1 MANEKIVTLENLTTY
16 NDKIQ
21 DTITVIEERIGYL
34 ESNSGV
40 SPTTKILWLGTSIPA
55 GDANVDPNNNYP
67 KMVGD
72 RLRCK
77 VYNNSVPGSF
87 MAWYSNAPTWTTKAQ
102 VDAEFATGYCL
113 TATKDEIQNKYYNV
127 LNTIRRNENLGTA
140 WRDNLL
146 NEFKAT
152 SYEELVIPYIDGTID
167 TCDVVVIDHGFND
180 RSNIFNVCG
189 QHADSS
195 KDNIS
200 YWPADQVGGAT
211 VEYPVTGGNGG
222 WYWLTH
228 LADSRYY
235 DGFVYMNTLNELG
248 RMGDGGMR
256 GEYFG
261 AMCYLINKIWAVNPR
276 IRIII
281 GNYFSQDYGA
291 AIGDNMNTFMTK
303 FILEANSQIAS
314 YYGIECVDVYKY
326 TGLRNRNITTNDGQ
340 TISDMY
346 RFCPDGIHPS
356 SDTTGESNK
365 KIANVYVNAFRD
377 MMYV

>member
-16 NDKIQ
+16 NDKLQ
-21 DTITVIEERIGYL
+21 DKISAIDDRIEYL
-34 ESNSGV
+34 ESNAGV

-87 MAWYSNAPTWTTKAQ
+87 MAWYANSPNWTTKAQ

-113 TATKDEIQNKYYNV
+113 TATKNEVQNKYYNV
-127 LNTIRRNENLGTA
+127 LNTIRRNEGLGTA

-167 TCDVVVIDHGFND
+167 TCDVVIIDHGFND

-189 QHADSS
+189 QHADST

-222 WYWLTH
+222 WHWLTH

-291 AIGDNMNTFMTK
+291 ALGDNMNTFMTK
-303 FILEANSQIAS
+303 FILEANSQIAL
-314 YYGIECVDVYKY
+314 YYGIESVDVWKY
-326 TGLRNRNITTNDGQ
+326 TGLRNRNITTNDGS
-340 TISDMY
+340 TISDMI
-346 RFCPDGIHPS
+346 RFCPDGVHPS
-356 SDTTGESNK
+356 SDLTGESNK
-365 KIANVYVNAFRD
+365 KIANVYVNALRD
-377 MMYV
+377 LMYV